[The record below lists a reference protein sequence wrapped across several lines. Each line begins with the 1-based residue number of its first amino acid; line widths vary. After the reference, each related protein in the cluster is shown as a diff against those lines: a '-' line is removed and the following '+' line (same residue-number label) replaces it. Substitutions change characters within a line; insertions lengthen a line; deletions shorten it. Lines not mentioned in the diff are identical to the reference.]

1 MNDNI
6 ATYHIETD
14 KVYNFESNIPVS
26 MLQDFLQKEDNRFD
40 FQRFVNYVESFRH
53 IKKYF
58 INVISE

>member
-14 KVYNFESNIPVS
+14 KVYNFKSNIPVS

-53 IKKYF
+53 IKKYI